1 MMCPLQGTP
10 SYIANEKA
18 DRLSKNDMLYSWY
31 IRFAL
36 FPLYGCV
43 RCFGPVPSAQPPC
56 RSSSAMVFML
66 YPASKK
72 HSPKDRFTLLD
83 AALAVF
89 RSFPV
94 SMLYFITKT
103 FKRVWCL

>member
-43 RCFGPVPSAQPPC
+43 RCFGPVPSAQHPC
-56 RSSSAMVFML
+56 RSSSAHGIHAL
-66 YPASKK
+66 PRQQKALTEGSL
-72 HSPKDRFTLLD
+72 H
-83 AALAVF
+83 AA
-89 RSFPV
+89 
-94 SMLYFITKT
+94 
-103 FKRVWCL
+103 

>member
-43 RCFGPVPSAQPPC
+43 RCFGPVPSAQHPC
-56 RSSSAMVFML
+56 RSAFAHVIHALPRQQKALTEGSL
-66 YPASKK
+66 
-72 HSPKDRFTLLD
+72 H
-83 AALAVF
+83 AA
-89 RSFPV
+89 
-94 SMLYFITKT
+94 
-103 FKRVWCL
+103 

>member
-10 SYIANEKA
+10 SYIANENA

-43 RCFGPVPSAQPPC
+43 RCFGPVPSAQHPC
-56 RSSSAMVFML
+56 RSSSAHGIHAL
-66 YPASKK
+66 PRQQK
-72 HSPKDRFTLLD
+72 TLTEGSLH
-83 AALAVF
+83 AA
-89 RSFPV
+89 
-94 SMLYFITKT
+94 
-103 FKRVWCL
+103 